1 MVWPYAVGV
10 GEKRKKSDNT
20 SKKWKVGQ
28 LLKNQGRSRCTD
40 IERCSNTL
48 LGDRKHLQNMYSVT
62 SFVN

>member
-1 MVWPYAVGV
+1 MEGWAVV
-10 GEKRKKSDNT
+10 EK
-20 SKKWKVGQ
+20 
-28 LLKNQGRSRCTD
+28 QGRSRCTD